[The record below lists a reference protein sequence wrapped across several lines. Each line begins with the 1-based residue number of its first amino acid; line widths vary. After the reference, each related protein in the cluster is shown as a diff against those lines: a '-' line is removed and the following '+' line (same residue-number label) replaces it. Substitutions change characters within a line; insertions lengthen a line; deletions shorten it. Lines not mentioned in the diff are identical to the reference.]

1 VGSTQVYLVT
11 GGFYDIVV
19 PVAEALG
26 ISEANIFAN
35 RILFDDAG
43 AYAGFDES
51 ALTSRT
57 GGKAEVVHAVKARPG
72 HGVVAMIGDGATDME
87 ARPPADVFVG
97 FGGNAIRAAVR
108 DGADWFVTDFDELT
122 AALS

>member
-1 VGSTQVYLVT
+1 MYLVT

-19 PVAEALG
+19 PVAKELK
-26 ISEANIFAN
+26 IPEDNIFAN
-35 RILFDDAG
+35 KFEFDEAG
-43 AYAGFDES
+43 VYAGFDES

-72 HGVVAMIGDGATDME
+72 HDVVAMIGDGATDME
-87 ARPPADVFVG
+87 ARPPADVFIG
-97 FGGNAIRAAVR
+97 FGGNAVRAAVK

-122 AALS
+122 AAL